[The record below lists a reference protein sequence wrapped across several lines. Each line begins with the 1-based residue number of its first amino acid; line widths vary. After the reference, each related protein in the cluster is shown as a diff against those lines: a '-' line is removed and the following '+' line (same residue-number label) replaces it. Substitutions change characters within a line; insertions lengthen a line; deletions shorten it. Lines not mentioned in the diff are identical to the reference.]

1 VNLEC
6 EHVITLYSSK
16 NIRHSSEGWR
26 PSGCSASVKSPI
38 SVGAPPPACL
48 GPLKV
53 GLVGPCLCASPLC
66 IYITNCVSTSPIV
79 YLHHQLCIYITNSL
93 STSLILYLHHQ
104 FFIYITNSLSTSPFA
119 YLHHQLFIYATNSL
133 STSPFAYLH
142 YQLCIYITICLSTS
156 PIVYLRLLAGYSLSF
171 FPFLLE

>member
-1 VNLEC
+1 MNLEC

-79 YLHHQLCIYITNSL
+79 YLHHQFFIYIINSL
-93 STSLILYLHHQ
+93 STSPILYLHHQ
-104 FFIYITNSLSTSPFA
+104 FF
-119 YLHHQLFIYATNSL
+119 
-133 STSPFAYLH
+133 
-142 YQLCIYITICLSTS
+142 IYITICLSTS
-156 PIVYLRLLAGYSLSF
+156 PIVYLRHQFFIYITICLSTLPIVYLHHHLLIYITNCLSTPPGRLFSFF
-171 FPFLLE
+171 FPFFA